1 MIKNFIIFGYGG
13 HAKVILDCIRVMKN
27 CRVLGFISN
36 KKYDL
41 SFAKQIKYLGEIKN
55 LNKIIKKVK
64 LKNIVGIVAI
74 GDNIKRKKV
83 YLEANKINKQ
93 FKWGNVIHPAAV
105 ISSSATIGSGNMILA
120 GSIICAE
127 TKIENH
133 VSINTGSYIDHNN
146 KFFNFSSTGPG
157 VATGGNV
164 VVGEQ
169 SFLGIGATVKQNI
182 IIEKNTIVGG
192 QAFVNKNC
200 KPNSI
205 YFGVPARRIKKRI
218 LEKSYL

>member
-1 MIKNFIIFGYGG
+1 MNNFIIFGYGG
-13 HAKVILDCIRVMKN
+13 HARVILDSISVIKN
-27 CRVLGFISN
+27 SRVLGFISN
-36 KKYDL
+36 KKYDT
-41 SFAKQIKYLGEIKN
+41 SFAKKVKYLGEIKN
-55 LNKIIKKVK
+55 LNEIIKKIK
-64 LKNIVGIVAI
+64 LKNVVGIIAI
-74 GDNIKRKKV
+74 GNNIKRKQIFLQV
-83 YLEANKINKQ
+83 NKINRK

-105 ISSSATIGSGNMILA
+105 ISPSAIIGSGNMILA

-127 TKIENH
+127 TEMENH

-146 KFFNFSSTGPG
+146 KFCNFSSTGPG

-169 SFLGIGATVKQNI
+169 SFLGIGATIKQNI

-205 YFGVPARRIKKRI
+205 YFGIPARRIKKRI